1 MSGKIPTQ
9 KTVTGHEI
17 PVPKRSDFMRDLKK
31 VSRPADADAV
41 LKEAASKRK
50 PKPSE

>member
-1 MSGKIPTQ
+1 MKPVKPKPSQ

-31 VSRPADADAV
+31 VSRPADADAL
-41 LKEAASKRK
+41 LKKEPKK
-50 PKPSE
+50 PPS